1 MLRKGNKIL
10 GVVFDLD
17 GVICSTDEYHYEAW
31 KTIAD
36 EEGIPFDREI
46 NNQLRG
52 ISRLDSLNI
61 ILRKACRT
69 YSDSEKAALCEK
81 KNELYKSL
89 LSQMSPSS
97 VNPDVIM
104 TLGALK
110 KRGIPTAIGS
120 SSKNTKLILSKI
132 GLLGEFD
139 AIADGTEITH
149 SKPDPEVFLL
159 AAKKIGLDPSK
170 CLVVE
175 DAESGL
181 LAAERGGFFRAGIG
195 PARNSPLAQFS
206 LTKLSDLLRH
216 I

>member
-1 MLRKGNKIL
+1 MQTNGRKIL

-31 KTIAD
+31 KAIAD

-52 ISRLDSLNI
+52 VSRLDSLNI

-69 YSDSEKAALCEK
+69 YSDLEKAALCEK

-89 LSQMSPSS
+89 LTKMSPRS
-97 VNPDVIM
+97 VSPDVIM
-104 TLGALK
+104 TLGVLK

-132 GLLGEFD
+132 GLLGDFD

-159 AAKKIGLDPSK
+159 AAKKINLDPSV

-181 LAAERGGFFRAGIG
+181 LAAERGGFLRAGIG
-195 PARNSPLAQFS
+195 PASKSPLAQYS
-206 LTKLSDLLRH
+206 LSKLSDLLH
-216 I
+216 YL